1 MTLQLRYAAISDVG
15 RVRKDNQDS
24 GYAGPWLLVVCDG
37 VGGAARGDLASSTAV
52 QQLRNL
58 DVMPDPE
65 HTGEEMVAQVAG
77 ALHRAHDRIAEL
89 VDHDPTLSSTSTTAT
104 VGLFDG
110 EQLAVG
116 HVGDSRA
123 YLFRDRGL
131 TQLTHDHTFVQ
142 TLIDDGRIT
151 ETEARVHPHRNL
163 ILKAIDGQREAEPD
177 LFVVPLQAGD
187 RLMLCSDGVCGV
199 LDDGRIADVL
209 TGGSPDYAA
218 VELVRASLEAGS
230 SDNVTCIV
238 ADVVEAREGSEDGT
252 GDTGTGE
259 DGTGN
264 DGTDEDGTGEDG
276 GGSTTYDPEPQLV
289 GAAAELRRRR
299 LFKGHRSG
307 DTGELEAITADGPGD
322 EGLPPGAIADDPL
335 DPDLHEALRYAPR
348 VPRRTVWLRRGLVIA
363 ILVGL
368 AWVAAAAAWSWGQ
381 RQYFVGV
388 EGDDVT
394 IFRGLNTSFAGIDLS
409 SPYLRTDLPV
419 ADLATYDARQVQQ
432 GVMQPGLSDARRY
445 VDQLASHVGTASGGQ

>member
-1 MTLQLRYAAISDVG
+1 MSEDSRALQLRFAAISDVG

-24 GYAGPWLLVVCDG
+24 GYAGPWLLAVCDG

-58 DVMPDPE
+58 DVAPNPE
-65 HTGEEMVAQVAG
+65 HTSEEMIGQVAG

-104 VGLFDG
+104 VCLFDG
-110 EQLAVG
+110 TQVAVG

-123 YLFRDRGL
+123 YLFRQQGL

-142 TLIDDGRIT
+142 TLIDEGRIT
-151 ETEARVHPHRNL
+151 ETEARYHPHRNL

-177 LFVVPLQAGD
+177 LFVVPVQAGD

-218 VELVRASLEAGS
+218 VELVRAALEAGS

-238 ADVVEAREGSEDGT
+238 ADVVDAAEVQS
-252 GDTGTGE
+252 GDTA
-259 DGTGN
+259 DIP
-264 DGTDEDGTGEDG
+264 DD
-276 GGSTTYDPEPQLV
+276 EPQLV

-307 DTGELEAITADGPGD
+307 DTGELEPVPSDPDGL
-322 EGLPPGAIADDPL
+322 EGLPAGAIPDDPL
-335 DPDLHEALRYAPR
+335 DLDHHESLRYAPR
-348 VPRRTVWLRRGLVIA
+348 TPHRFTWLRRFLALAVLAGLVWI
-363 ILVGL
+363 
-368 AWVAAAAAWSWGQ
+368 AAAGAWSWAQ
-381 RQYFVGV
+381 KQYFVGV
-388 EGDDVT
+388 DGDDVT
-394 IFRGLNTSFAGIDLS
+394 IFRGLNTSFVGIDLS
-409 SPYLRTDLPV
+409 TPYLRTDLAV
-419 ADLATYDARQVQQ
+419 DTLASYDAKQVQQ
-432 GVMQPGLSDARRY
+432 GVTQTDLADARRY
-445 VDQLASHVGTASGGQ
+445 VESLATRVGTDAGAP

>member
-1 MTLQLRYAAISDVG
+1 MTLQLRFAAISDVG

-24 GYAGPWLLVVCDG
+24 GYAGPWLIAVCDG

-58 DVMPDPE
+58 DAAPVPE
-65 HTGEEMVAQVAG
+65 HTAEELVAQVAG

-89 VDHDPTLSSTSTTAT
+89 VDHDPDLSSTSTTAT

-110 EQLAVG
+110 EQLAIG

-123 YLFRDRGL
+123 YLFREQGL

-163 ILKAIDGQREAEPD
+163 ILRAIDGQREADPD

-187 RLMLCSDGVCGV
+187 RLMMCSDGVCGV
-199 LDDGRIADVL
+199 LDAGRIADVL
-209 TGGSPDYAA
+209 TGGSADYAA

-238 ADVVEAREGSEDGT
+238 ADVVEAGGAEEDPDAG
-252 GDTGTGE
+252 
-259 DGTGN
+259 
-264 DGTDEDGTGEDG
+264 
-276 GGSTTYDPEPQLV
+276 EPQLV

-299 LFKGHRSG
+299 LFRGHRSG
-307 DTGELEAITADGPGD
+307 DTGELEPVVVDDDGD
-322 EGLPPGAIADDPL
+322 MDALPPGAIPDDPL
-335 DPDLHEALRYAPR
+335 DPDLREALRYAPR
-348 VPRRTVWLRRGLVIA
+348 APRRFVWLRRLLALAVVVGLV
-363 ILVGL
+363 
-368 AWVAAAAAWSWGQ
+368 WVAVAAAWSWAQ

-388 EGDDVT
+388 DEGQVT

-409 SPYLRTDLPV
+409 TPYLRTDIAV
-419 ADLATYDARQVQQ
+419 DDLASYDAGQVEQ
-432 GVMQPGLSDARRY
+432 GVTQSDLGDARRY
-445 VDQLASHVGTASGGQ
+445 VDNLVSRIGTVAGAE

>member
-1 MTLQLRYAAISDVG
+1 MGLRLHFAAISDVG

-24 GYAGPWLLVVCDG
+24 GYAGPWLLAVCDG

-58 DVMPDPE
+58 DVAPVPE
-65 HTGEEMVAQVAG
+65 HTSEEMIGQVAG

-89 VDHDPTLSSTSTTAT
+89 VDQDPTLSSTSTTAT
-104 VGLFDG
+104 VCLFDG
-110 EQLAVG
+110 TQLAVG

-123 YLFRDRGL
+123 YLFRDQEL

-142 TLIDDGRIT
+142 TLIDEGRIT

-163 ILKAIDGQREAEPD
+163 ILKAIDGQREADPD

-187 RLMLCSDGVCGV
+187 RLMMCSDGVCGV
-199 LDDGRIADVL
+199 LDAGRIADVL
-209 TGGSPDYAA
+209 AGGSADYAA

-238 ADVVEAREGSEDGT
+238 ADVVEAGGSEDDPE
-252 GDTGTGE
+252 DT
-259 DGTGN
+259 
-264 DGTDEDGTGEDG
+264 
-276 GGSTTYDPEPQLV
+276 EPQLV

-299 LFKGHRSG
+299 LFRGHRSG
-307 DTGELEAITADGPGD
+307 DTGELEPVVVEGD
-322 EGLPPGAIADDPL
+322 DVDGLPAGAIPDDPL
-335 DPDLHEALRYAPR
+335 DPDLREALRYAPR
-348 VPRRTVWLRRGLVIA
+348 APRRFVWLRRLLALAIVVGLV
-363 ILVGL
+363 
-368 AWVAAAAAWSWGQ
+368 WVAVAAAWSWAQ

-388 EGDDVT
+388 DGGRVT

-409 SPYLRTDLPV
+409 TPYLRTDV
-419 ADLATYDARQVQQ
+419 DVDDLATYDAGQVEQ
-432 GVMQPGLSDARRY
+432 GVTQSDLGDARRY
-445 VDQLASHVGTASGGQ
+445 VDDLVARIGTVTGAE

>member
-58 DVMPDPE
+58 DLAPEPE
-65 HTGEEMVAQVAG
+65 HTAEELVAQVAG

-89 VDHDPTLSSTSTTAT
+89 VDHDPALSSTSTTAT

-110 EQLAVG
+110 EQLAIG

-123 YLFRDRGL
+123 YLFREHGL

-151 ETEARVHPHRNL
+151 ETEARFHPHRNL
-163 ILKAIDGQREAEPD
+163 ILKAIDGQREADPD
-177 LFVVPLQAGD
+177 LFVVPLQPGD

-209 TGGSPDYAA
+209 AGGSADYAA

-238 ADVVEAREGSEDGT
+238 ADVVEADAASP
-252 GDTGTGE
+252 
-259 DGTGN
+259 
-264 DGTDEDGTGEDG
+264 TDEGDE
-276 GGSTTYDPEPQLV
+276 EPQLV

-307 DTGELEAITADGPGD
+307 DTGELEPIVVDGEFGD
-322 EGLPPGAIADDPL
+322 EGLPAGAIPDDPL

-348 VPRRTVWLRRGLVIA
+348 TPHRFVWLRRVLALAVV
-363 ILVGL
+363 VGIV
-368 AWVAAAAAWSWGQ
+368 WVGAAAAWSWAQ

-388 EGDDVT
+388 DGDDVT
-394 IFRGLNTSFAGIDLS
+394 IFRGLNTSFAGIELS
-409 SPYLRTDLPV
+409 TPYLRTDLAV
-419 ADLATYDARQVQQ
+419 DDLATYDARQVEQ
-432 GVMQPGLSDARRY
+432 GVTQSDLADARRY
-445 VDQLASHVGTASGGQ
+445 VDNLATRVGTDAGAE